1 MRRLIVSDL
10 HANLE
15 ALEAV
20 LRDSE
25 GRYDEVICCGDVV
38 GYNANPGE
46 VVEWA
51 RQNAR
56 CIVRGNHDRVVAFIE
71 EVPHDFN
78 QNAWEAARWTHAHL
92 QPGQVRWLRSLPAG
106 PLVFDGFELVHGSPR
121 DEDEYVILREDA
133 LDLHDLLASRIC
145 FFGHTHVQGGW
156 MWTRGGLLQ
165 LRRPGSGEKERI
177 HELPE
182 DGLFLL
188 NPGSAGQP
196 RDGDPR
202 AAYAIWDAEQRT
214 ITFRRVEYD
223 IEKAQRKILESGL
236 PERLAL
242 RLAFG
247 R

>member
-10 HANLE
+10 HSNLE

-20 LRDSE
+20 LQDAQ
-25 GRYDEVICCGDVV
+25 GQFDEILCCGDVV
-38 GYNANPGE
+38 GYNANPCE
-46 VVEWA
+46 LADWA
-51 RQNAR
+51 RQNVR
-56 CIVRGNHDRVVAFIE
+56 YLVRGNHDRVVAFIDE
-71 EVPHDFN
+71 PNDFN
-78 QNAWEAARWTHAHL
+78 QNAWEAARWTHARL
-92 QPGQVRWLRSLPAG
+92 QPEQLGWLRSLPAG
-106 PLVFDGFELVHGSPR
+106 PLVFEDFELFHGSPR
-121 DEDEYVILREDA
+121 DEDEYVVQREEA
-133 LDLHDLLASRIC
+133 LDLYEELASRIC

-156 MWTRGGLLQ
+156 MWTRGGLLW
-165 LRRPGSGEKERI
+165 LRRPAPGEREVV

-188 NPGSAGQP
+188 NPGSVGQP

-202 AAYAIWDAEQRT
+202 AAFAIWDTEQRT

-223 IEKAQRKILESGL
+223 IGKAQRKILASGL

>member
-1 MRRLIVSDL
+1 MRRLIVSDI

-20 LRDSE
+20 LRDAE
-25 GRYDEVICCGDVV
+25 GRYDEILCCGDVV
-38 GYNANPGE
+38 GYNANPAE
-46 VVEWA
+46 TVEWA
-51 RQNAR
+51 RR
-56 CIVRGNHDRVVAFIE
+56 HVRHIVRGNHDRVVAFIE
-71 EVPHDFN
+71 QPSDFN
-78 QNAWEAARWTHAHL
+78 YHALEAARWTHARL
-92 QPGQVRWLRSLPAG
+92 SREQLAWLRALPAG
-106 PLVFDGFELVHGSPR
+106 PLVFDDFELVHGSPR
-121 DEDEYVILREDA
+121 DEDEYV
-133 LDLHDLLASRIC
+133 LDQYEVLTLHDLIASRVC

-156 MWTRGGLLQ
+156 MWTRGGLVAF
-165 LRRPGSGEKERI
+165 RRPRFGEEEVI
-177 HELPE
+177 HELAD

-188 NPGSAGQP
+188 NPGSVGQP

-202 AAYAIWDAEQRT
+202 AAYAIWDTDQRI

-223 IEKAQRKILESGL
+223 IAQAQQKILDSGL